1 MNSTANEATNTGEA
15 TGVRG
20 VMEAIF
26 QSVRF
31 QGDFITAKPRIGFN

>member
-1 MNSTANEATNTGEA
+1 MNSKANEAGEA

-26 QSVRF
+26 QFVRF